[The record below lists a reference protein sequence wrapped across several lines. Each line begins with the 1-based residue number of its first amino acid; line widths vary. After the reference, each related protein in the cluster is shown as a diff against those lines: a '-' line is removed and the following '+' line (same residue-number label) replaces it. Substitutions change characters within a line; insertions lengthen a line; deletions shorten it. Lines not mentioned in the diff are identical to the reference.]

1 MNKLKAIVDVDS
13 CYTSCEQIYNPRYR
27 NRAMVVLSNND
38 GTCVTVNKLAKEAG
52 VTKFSPF
59 FEVKGLCEQK
69 GIIVRSS
76 NYELIADTSSRLMA
90 TLERFAPEIFQYS
103 VDECFMSFDRCE
115 KVISNYSEYGQ
126 MIRKTVWR
134 EVRLP
139 VSIGFGATLTLSK
152 VANRVAKQNPELRG
166 VYCIDGEDDRIA
178 ALKLLDISDVWGVG
192 RRLTKRLK
200 EEFKINTAFE
210 LSQMDPS
217 LAQRLFSIEMKRLIL
232 ELNGIP
238 AKYWEQIRSPKQQ
251 IFSTRSFSKKVT
263 DLEELKQALRAH
275 CSTVA
280 RKARAQ
286 GSLCKTVLIFASSSP
301 FGRTPIYAKE
311 LISLPY
317 PTSSTLELC
326 TAISQVAQK
335 LYRSGIAYSKV
346 GVGAIELVS
355 EHNLQQDLFNQSN
368 ANPELMKA
376 LDLVNNKYG
385 KNTVF
390 VAGQGIEQSWSMK
403 RNMLSPQY
411 TSRWSDIPKIKC

>member
-1 MNKLKAIVDVDS
+1 MDS
-13 CYTSCEQIYNPRYR
+13 CYTSCEQIFNPRYR

-38 GTCVTVNKLAKEAG
+38 GCCIAVNRLAKEAG

-59 FEVKGLCEQK
+59 FEVKQLCEQK

-90 TLERFAPEIFQYS
+90 TLERFSPEIFPYS
-103 VDECFMSFDRCE
+103 VDECFISFDRCE

-139 VSIGFGATLTLSK
+139 VSIGFGSTLTLSK
-152 VANRVAKQNPELRG
+152 VANRIAKRKPELRG

-200 EEFKINTAFE
+200 EEFKINTAYE

-217 LAQRLFSIEMKRLIL
+217 LGQRLFSIEMERLIL

-238 AKYWEQIRSPKQQ
+238 AKYWDQARSAKQQ

-263 DLEELKQALRAH
+263 DLEELKQALRSH
-275 CSTVA
+275 CATVA

-286 GSLCKTVLIFASSSP
+286 GSLCKSVLIFASSSP
-301 FGRTPIYAKE
+301 YGRTPFYMKE

-326 TAISQVAQK
+326 TAISLVAQK
-335 LYRSGIAYSKV
+335 LYRNGIAYSKV

-355 EHNLQQDLFNQSN
+355 ERNQQQDLFNQSN
-368 ANPELMKA
+368 ANPALMKA